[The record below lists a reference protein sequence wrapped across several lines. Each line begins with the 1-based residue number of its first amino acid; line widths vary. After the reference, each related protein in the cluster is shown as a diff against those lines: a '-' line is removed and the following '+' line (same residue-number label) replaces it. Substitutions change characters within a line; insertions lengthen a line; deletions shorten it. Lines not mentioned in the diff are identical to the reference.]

1 VGESEVDEPLE
12 VDGGGAVAEPEL
24 VAVGAAVAESAAG
37 ADEPGDA
44 AFDQGRCCV

>member
-12 VDGGGAVAEPEL
+12 VDGGDAVAEPEL

-37 ADEPGDA
+37 ARNGQELWIGFLA
-44 AFDQGRCCV
+44 